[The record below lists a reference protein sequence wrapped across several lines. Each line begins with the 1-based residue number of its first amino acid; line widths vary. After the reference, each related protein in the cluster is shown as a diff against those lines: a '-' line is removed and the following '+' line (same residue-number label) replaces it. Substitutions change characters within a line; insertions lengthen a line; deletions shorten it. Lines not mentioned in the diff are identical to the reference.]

1 MANSNV
7 SDWDE
12 IEADPEFSSFP
23 RETQLGLFN
32 DWEKKFNRTLLEDA
46 DLDKVKPE
54 GLNRFAAT
62 NAIRRRKL
70 AGEDVSDPNTAVKSW
85 SEQKQAEAKLA
96 QQTLKDYAEVEDKK
110 FRLDDARS
118 MPGVDEFG
126 RASPEWDRG
135 VQDASKSLEA
145 AEAKFTPEVRA
156 QAQAASEA
164 LKGKH
169 KIATMQGNIYTD
181 PALVLN
187 KEEFRQQVLD
197 SDASPEAKALKLASF
212 QSEKKRY
219 LDEAANTLT
228 KGDPQIPLAESFPK
242 FLESKGFNLD
252 REMVQQSE
260 GKLDYSPIQKQR
272 ELTQEYLTKMQDRGW
287 FRKIGSAIATGV
299 ATGMLDI
306 GTQAVGTA
314 AMLTGKAGNRV
325 FPTQH
330 PFVKNPDGSASNV
343 MMAGVGLE
351 GREYVI
357 PTMVDGKQLSIE
369 EAVKVARKIGL
380 NKYPSF
386 STAKEADDFAQK
398 NHGSIDESGYLR
410 DPSGE
415 NLSKIAAELSRASG
429 DIGAAQELEG
439 DMQAT
444 GGTFAGGISRLG
456 TNMAPML
463 LPGGAVG
470 GMARMAGA
478 GAGAATAAAV
488 GASAL
493 TAGAQTAGSQF
504 GEVYDHLRQ
513 QGSTHEQAFNVS
525 RNAAVLSGAVTT
537 ALTALG
543 GATGVESLLRQGGKD
558 LVKSRFVAAM
568 KAVPGGAAAEIA
580 EELPDEY
587 VSQLVSAFA
596 KDPTAS
602 VSQITDEFAANA
614 PDLILQIAALGGAGS
629 GVSRFK
635 ETTTDPTK
643 AGQPTP
649 ADDFAQRAAM
659 EGATEYR
666 APEEA
671 AARADMRAAAEE
683 EIKKGIPVEVEGVV
697 IATIPPESDYTPEDV
712 LDFANSPEDMA
723 TLARN
728 GKITLPEVVA
738 PIEGVD
744 SAITDEMNVRVAASA
759 ALAPQTT
766 AFTAANQGEAAPAP
780 EVQAETAEPIATREP
795 GAAETPVVEPV
806 EEVKPTETLGVT
818 PPPAP
823 TLEASE
829 GAARN
834 ADIIR
839 QAAARMAGTE
849 SGPRIGFLQP
859 SPAVTTATETPIDAA
874 NVDGGS
880 QGVQTEPAE
889 GSIPAVTDDIVSTS
903 DTPSTPVSPQGE
915 APTTATEGKVM
926 PGGSSTSQFF
936 EFDGTNEIR
945 RQHPDYVERTG
956 TITDVKTQMVPDPS
970 GKPVP
975 ITFVAIQTPD
985 GGKIS
990 VKLQGRVPAS
1000 IVGKTA
1006 TVGGRDLENHGNG
1019 VFAFMNL
1026 EGAQKFILSQQASQ
1040 SEWSPTPGQ
1049 PASANINGQK
1059 VVGTVGPSTGKGLVS
1074 FQYEWNGKTQKA
1086 TVRPDRLSSPVASLV
1101 DPPSYQY
1108 TQEQNT
1114 RKMAKHFPSALGVH
1128 ANHDFRKSFASMA
1141 KDTSLSRIYRQM
1153 ARELAK
1159 MSAFANMDLHVVAD
1173 ENQAYAGEYSFDNG
1187 KASIGVN
1194 LRQVGRGRVDALGTL
1209 LHEALHH
1216 VTLAKV
1222 RDPQGTW
1229 ENEVLDKLDTIRGKV
1244 LEFAKSQGLDQRLDY
1259 ELGTVEEFITAVFT
1273 RPDFQNFL
1281 ASIPDSFS
1289 TGVAVG
1295 KFRSVLS
1302 EVFRLIT
1309 EFLSGEPVARGST
1322 MEQSMTTILAMF
1334 ETPFRAVETGKLEAL
1349 NAVQSGVQQAT
1360 PESIRHAELEAK
1372 FNAGAIT
1379 PEETAEAQALVDERA
1394 KAAGY
1399 AIEAWHGSG
1408 SGPFS
1413 TFRLSEVGGIFVA
1426 LDKKEAANFAV
1437 GRDASLRRFYV
1448 RGKYPERVHLSVDER
1463 VAANQAKRAGRDGI
1477 RVSDSDGWDRFTNK
1491 PVERSVNLLV
1501 FDRNNIKSAD
1511 PFTGVPLDQRFDE
1524 KSNDIRASR
1533 AEGRGY
1539 RTPADMLA
1547 EAAQKAR
1554 GEAVGTKPQGL
1565 ASMFNP
1571 QAKRPATG
1579 ERKLLDMPKKP
1590 EPVRL
1595 DVRRTK
1601 KTIETKS
1608 GPVTVG
1614 KLSDDLTD
1622 TNAAN
1627 GKDAGSVLGT
1637 VDIADLAGMLRL
1649 NQPEER
1655 RRVDALKAKILS
1667 EEGLISPIIVSAN
1680 GEVIEG
1686 QHRLAAM
1693 RELGA
1698 TEMPVAVSYEASDFI
1713 PDVDALKKSLSGFS
1727 LHRQQVDQL
1736 IGNLAEM
1743 LMDEKGD
1750 ANELSSYDMPKPF
1763 DAVFKVAVAEVQRQ
1777 LGVAATTKPV
1787 TLANAYREAVRGS
1800 STQMAPLST
1809 VYAQARLL
1817 QPGLTEVDFLKMVQE
1832 GYDSNTLLLEGAGT
1846 QQEAEQSSLSLPGTP
1861 VGTAVRMMPAPQ
1873 GTLKSLAEDQ
1883 EAYEADVPTGENAIR
1898 VVDNKY
1904 DKLRFV
1910 RSIGTM
1916 DETAKQRIRNTLL
1929 SDEGLTREL
1938 GDAVGLPKWQSDPV
1952 KKLVDMLFK
1961 SAERY
1966 AENTDA
1972 SANQEPNL
1980 WAQSRIGGGTLKS
1993 KADDMDAEYMAAV
2006 ESGDV
2011 AKQRAMVNAAA
2022 KAAVQPFSTETRRT
2036 GFTNHTKVRLGSR
2049 EVSVFRDPENGYW
2062 YFADKGGLGDVI
2074 AMGKQ
2079 AAIKAA
2085 IERLE
2090 EESGGAQPSTEV
2102 LFRDWRNDTTITLP
2116 GFYLRFGDLPKG
2128 GKSVKGHEPGLY
2140 EKGVSVLKAWRS
2152 PDGVYVISSV
2162 GAETGASDM
2171 VAGMEGRPI
2180 YIAYGED
2187 TGEVGSDGEP
2197 LLKNVVLTELVMNNR
2212 VVVDDASYIDQPIT
2226 NNISETKEWETISPA
2241 PDPLAAADPVT
2252 RDDQGNVIPLSQRF
2266 NPKSNSTLYSKAD
2279 DGEPPIIDI
2288 GGETEPA
2295 DGKGKQLY
2303 QKNPTAI
2310 GDTYIS
2316 PADITLQ
2323 EKKTQQ
2329 ETLDAARKII
2339 GEEIAK
2345 APNNTLAGRRAALNR
2360 FRLDTSIPPE
2370 VRAVGT
2376 GVIAQQADRMANLS
2390 EGNNQLL
2397 LDEMADE
2404 AAKLS
2409 GIMSS
2414 DLEAW
2419 RNLKA
2424 DANLQIDKMAEEAG
2438 RTLNIFNVFRRLTPE
2453 GFLRRMTR
2461 QFNDAVREKVG
2472 QNFDVPAG
2480 EVEAEIMRLWKM
2492 MQEAGATAR
2501 GESIAAALKAFMPR
2515 RVNTRKIIGSLFP
2528 QAGIRDRMSKG
2539 GEALVRDFFQMMAG
2553 PRDGK
2558 GPLAEFDE
2566 TIQGALSSMLRKVME
2581 AQGLVAK
2588 NKSVQMTDIDKMVR
2602 AISADELRFDK
2613 IAAADEA
2620 MQKELDG
2627 IEDLERRAVLQQAWE
2642 EATAKMYTN
2651 IASDATV
2658 RRAINAELKSENV
2671 DWAKMFDS
2679 NQKPTAIKAKTVDAV
2694 MAKIEALLTDP
2705 SDPTVRANLGMLRG
2719 EVEAA
2724 FDFIAANKRTEW
2736 LAQREAIE
2744 ARRRVAEHRAA
2755 FMEAL
2760 RNQGVAEQAINRIS
2774 EKLAGPQRGKPDQNP
2789 VSALVGEHMKAPV
2802 ADFVDKLVALD
2813 VDRATAESLD
2823 KAASTLRAE
2832 VAAADKLKAA
2842 ERAVA
2847 QLMKSLKPKPRAP
2860 REKIEKALKTLFTAD
2875 TVGALDD
2882 QAFFDAFGEAFGMPP
2897 LSDEQQTRIK
2907 KLIREVN
2914 ALPKGPARLD
2924 KQQDLDEELALWKGI
2939 AARDVLLSAWY
2950 ANILS
2955 GVSTQGMGLSGNA
2968 LNFVPRSLFNII
2980 NNPRSAGA
2988 YFKGAFGEGLS
2999 TGLKEAMAAMKGRGL
3014 YKVSKYGDKSLVSA
3028 LELLRKKGPST
3039 LPEWVAYIASA
3050 GTRLRY
3056 VFRIMQ
3062 AIDALAW
3069 NTAREGH
3076 AYLAAH
3082 RALLEQEKESGTK
3095 RSPEEF
3101 SRAFIDS
3108 LGGDVA
3114 QIEEDLRAARQSLID
3129 AGQTPSLLAVDRM
3142 AREARNLRRAA
3153 SGVKAGNRFA
3163 DRIVLQQDPEG
3174 SGKFISNLIEVF
3186 QKKDILGLPIGQL
3199 LIPFNRI
3206 VSNLF
3211 EQSLDYTPVGLV
3223 RAFLGGHLSDVK
3235 PGSFW
3240 NGKVEF
3246 KDKSQLFDQMER
3258 RERAMAAVT
3267 GMAAAAAIYALAS
3280 AHEDEPDEDVP
3291 FMVYGWGSES
3301 KNKRAQMPKGWVP
3314 YSIKIGDNY
3323 IKFSEM
3329 PFGMMFAAAGSAM
3342 DAMRYKNMDK
3352 KTSTQR
3358 LAYVL
3363 KTAAKGFLNQ
3373 GVMSSL
3379 DTAMETL
3386 MFDASEKK
3394 MADIPVNALKG
3405 LVPAQG
3411 MLRDISTIM
3420 DPNKVSSDS
3429 LTSALLRDIP
3439 FAKSWGTKPDLNV
3452 FGEPIKLDGYPITRR
3467 IITHREPHAVADYL
3481 GRNELSIP
3489 GMEQTIEIGKYLPDK
3504 AKDRIQA
3511 RAVELGAME
3520 NGLFTPEQNY
3530 AFKKRAGELTKAAVQ
3545 AIMQEAPKIETE
3557 KQRESVQSAINKRV
3571 EVARRR
3577 AMLEAV
3583 PVK

>member
-70 AGEDVSDPNTAVKSW
+70 SGEDVSDPNTAVKSW

-96 QQTLKDYAEVEDKK
+96 QQTLKDYADVEDKK

-126 RASPEWDRG
+126 RASPEWDKG
-135 VQDASKSLEA
+135 VQEASKSLEA
-145 AEAKFTPEVRA
+145 AEAKLAPEVRA

-164 LKGKH
+164 LKGKR
-169 KIATMQGNIYTD
+169 KIATLNGNIYTD

-212 QSEKKRY
+212 QSERKRFANEALRTLRVVGESPIPGAQDFPSWEASQPKEVYRLPPEDKALQY
-219 LDEAANTLT
+219 L
-228 KGDPQIPLAESFPK
+228 
-242 FLESKGFNLD
+242 
-252 REMVQQSE
+252 REMQKR
-260 GKLDYSPIQKQR
+260 GDIRKL
-272 ELTQEYLTKMQDRGW
+272 T
-287 FRKIGSAIATGV
+287 SAIGTGILQGGV
-299 ATGMLDI
+299 DI
-306 GTQAVGTA
+306 ATQAVGTA
-314 AMLTGKAGNRV
+314 AMLTG
-325 FPTQH
+325 
-330 PFVKNPDGSASNV
+330 D
-343 MMAGVGLE
+343 
-351 GREYVI
+351 
-357 PTMVDGKQLSIE
+357 E
-369 EAVKVARKIGL
+369 ETSKV
-380 NKYPSF
+380 
-386 STAKEADDFAQK
+386 
-398 NHGSIDESGYLR
+398 
-410 DPSGE
+410 
-415 NLSKIAAELSRASG
+415 AAELSRASG
-429 DIGAAQELEG
+429 DIGAAQGLEG

-444 GGTFAGGISRLG
+444 GGTFAGGLSRLG

-470 GMARMAGA
+470 GIARMAGA

-513 QGSTHEQAFNVS
+513 QGSTHEQAFGVS
-525 RNAAVLSGAVTT
+525 RNAAILSGAVTT

-543 GATGVESLLRQGGKD
+543 GATGVESMLRQGGKE
-558 LVKSRFVAAM
+558 LVKSRLKAAL

-602 VSQITDEFAANA
+602 VSQVTDEFAANA

-629 GVSRFK
+629 GVGRFK

-643 AGQPTP
+643 AGQPAP

-671 AARADMRAAAEE
+671 AARADMRSAAEE
-683 EIKKGIPVEVEGVV
+683 EVKKGIPVEVEGVV
-697 IATIPPESDYTPEDV
+697 IATINPESGWTPEDV

-728 GKITLPEVVA
+728 KIITLPEVVA

-744 SAITDEMNVRVAASA
+744 LAITEEMNARLAAGKAAGSA
-759 ALAPQTT
+759 GQTLAELERQKAETEALKAEAREAGVNIDLPPDE
-766 AFTAANQGEAAPAP
+766 AFEEVLRAREKASRDAEIRLEQMKAQEEEAAAR
-780 EVQAETAEPIATREP
+780 ETGTRRQAA
-795 GAAETPVVEPV
+795 
-806 EEVKPTETLGVT
+806 ETLGVR
-818 PPPAP
+818 PPQ
-823 TLEASE
+823 EVDISE

-839 QAAARMAGTE
+839 QARARMAGTE
-849 SGPRIGFLQP
+849 QGPRIGFLQ
-859 SPAVTTATETPIDAA
+859 SPAVTTATETPSSTANAA
-874 NVDGGS
+874 GGR

-889 GSIPAVTDDIVSTS
+889 GSIPAVTEDIVSTS

-915 APTTATEGKVM
+915 APTTATEGQPM
-926 PGGSSTSQFF
+926 PGGS
-936 EFDGTNEIR
+936 
-945 RQHPDYVERTG
+945 
-956 TITDVKTQMVPDPS
+956 
-970 GKPVP
+970 
-975 ITFVAIQTPD
+975 
-985 GGKIS
+985 
-990 VKLQGRVPAS
+990 
-1000 IVGKTA
+1000 
-1006 TVGGRDLENHGNG
+1006 
-1019 VFAFMNL
+1019 
-1026 EGAQKFILSQQASQ
+1026 

-1049 PASANINGQK
+1049 PATANINGQK

-1074 FQYEWNGKTQKA
+1074 FQYEWNGKPQKA
-1086 TVRPDRLSSPVASLV
+1086 TVRPDRLSSPVASLT
-1101 DPPSYQY
+1101 DPPRYQY

-1114 RKMAKHFPSALGVH
+1114 RKMAKHFPSAPGVH

-1141 KDTSLSRIYRQM
+1141 KDKSLNRIYQKI
-1153 ARELAK
+1153 AEVLSK
-1159 MSAFANMDLHVVAD
+1159 MPAFANVDLHVVAD

-1289 TGVAVG
+1289 TGVGVG

-1349 NAVQSGVQQAT
+1349 NAVQSPA
-1360 PESIRHAELEAK
+1360 
-1372 FNAGAIT
+1372 
-1379 PEETAEAQALVDERA
+1379 
-1394 KAAGY
+1394 
-1399 AIEAWHGSG
+1399 
-1408 SGPFS
+1408 
-1413 TFRLSEVGGIFVA
+1413 
-1426 LDKKEAANFAV
+1426 
-1437 GRDASLRRFYV
+1437 
-1448 RGKYPERVHLSVDER
+1448 
-1463 VAANQAKRAGRDGI
+1463 
-1477 RVSDSDGWDRFTNK
+1477 
-1491 PVERSVNLLV
+1491 
-1501 FDRNNIKSAD
+1501 
-1511 PFTGVPLDQRFDE
+1511 
-1524 KSNDIRASR
+1524 
-1533 AEGRGY
+1533 GY
-1539 RTPADMLA
+1539 RTPTDMLA
-1547 EAAQKAR
+1547 EAAQRAK
-1554 GEAVGTKPQGL
+1554 GEAVGTKPQRL
-1565 ASMFNP
+1565 ASMFKP

-1579 ERKLLDMPKKP
+1579 ERKLLDMPTRS
-1590 EPVRL
+1590 V
-1595 DVRRTK
+1595 
-1601 KTIETKS
+1601 
-1608 GPVTVG
+1608 
-1614 KLSDDLTD
+1614 LTD
-1622 TNAAN
+1622 
-1627 GKDAGSVLGT
+1627 
-1637 VDIADLAGMLRL
+1637 
-1649 NQPEER
+1649 
-1655 RRVDALKAKILS
+1655 
-1667 EEGLISPIIVSAN
+1667 
-1680 GEVIEG
+1680 
-1686 QHRLAAM
+1686 
-1693 RELGA
+1693 
-1698 TEMPVAVSYEASDFI
+1698 
-1713 PDVDALKKSLSGFS
+1713 
-1727 LHRQQVDQL
+1727 
-1736 IGNLAEM
+1736 
-1743 LMDEKGD
+1743 
-1750 ANELSSYDMPKPF
+1750 
-1763 DAVFKVAVAEVQRQ
+1763 
-1777 LGVAATTKPV
+1777 
-1787 TLANAYREAVRGS
+1787 AYREAVRGS

-1817 QPGLTEVDFLKMVQE
+1817 QPGLTPETFLAQVQE
-1832 GYDSNTLLLEGAGT
+1832 GYDNGTLLLEGAGS
-1846 QQEAEQSSLSLPGTP
+1846 QQEAAQSSLSLPGTP

-1873 GTLKSLAEDQ
+1873 GTLKS
-1883 EAYEADVPTGENAIR
+1883 
-1898 VVDNKY
+1898 
-1904 DKLRFV
+1904 
-1910 RSIGTM
+1910 
-1916 DETAKQRIRNTLL
+1916 
-1929 SDEGLTREL
+1929 
-1938 GDAVGLPKWQSDPV
+1938 
-1952 KKLVDMLFK
+1952 
-1961 SAERY
+1961 
-1966 AENTDA
+1966 
-1972 SANQEPNL
+1972 
-1980 WAQSRIGGGTLKS
+1980 

-2011 AKQRAMVNAAA
+2011 AKQQAMVNAAA
-2022 KAAVQPFSTETRRT
+2022 KAAVQPFSTETKRT

-2102 LFRDWRNDTTITLP
+2102 LFRDWRKDTTITLP

-2171 VAGMEGRPI
+2171 VAGMEGRSI

-2212 VVVDDASYIDQPIT
+2212 VVVDDPSYIDQPIT
-2226 NNISETKEWETISPA
+2226 NNISEAKEWETISPA

-2252 RDDQGNVIPLSQRF
+2252 RDKQGNVIPPPQRF

-2288 GGETEPA
+2288 GGEAEPA

-2345 APNNTLAGRRAALNR
+2345 NPNNTLAGRRAALNR

-2390 EGNNQLL
+2390 EGTDQLL

-2461 QFNDAVREKVG
+2461 KFNDAVREKVG

-2480 EVEAEIMRLWKM
+2480 EVEREI
-2492 MQEAGATAR
+2492 
-2501 GESIAAALKAFMPR
+2501 
-2515 RVNTRKIIGSLFP
+2515 RK
-2528 QAGIRDRMSKG
+2528 K
-2539 GEALVRDFFQMMAG
+2539 
-2553 PRDGK
+2553 
-2558 GPLAEFDE
+2558 
-2566 TIQGALSSMLRKVME
+2566 
-2581 AQGLVAK
+2581 
-2588 NKSVQMTDIDKMVR
+2588 
-2602 AISADELRFDK
+2602 
-2613 IAAADEA
+2613 
-2620 MQKELDG
+2620 
-2627 IEDLERRAVLQQAWE
+2627 
-2642 EATAKMYTN
+2642 
-2651 IASDATV
+2651 
-2658 RRAINAELKSENV
+2658 
-2671 DWAKMFDS
+2671 
-2679 NQKPTAIKAKTVDAV
+2679 
-2694 MAKIEALLTDP
+2694 LL
-2705 SDPTVRANLGMLRG
+2705 LLRG
-2719 EVEAA
+2719 GPSGRA
-2724 FDFIAANKRTEW
+2724 KRHAKKITD
-2736 LAQREAIE
+2736 
-2744 ARRRVAEHRAA
+2744 
-2755 FMEAL
+2755 AL
-2760 RNQGVAEQAINRIS
+2760 RNQKIAEKAIERIQD
-2774 EKLAGPQRGKPDQNP
+2774 KLAGPQPEKGAINP
-2789 VSALVGEHMKAPV
+2789 VSELIGEHLSKEVP
-2802 ADFVDKLVALD
+2802 DFVEKVKALEVPEDVA
-2813 VDRATAESLD
+2813 
-2823 KAASTLRAE
+2823 KALNEVIAKMRSE
-2832 VAAADKLKAA
+2832 VAALEKANSA
-2842 ERAVA
+2842 EKAIKD
-2847 QLMKSLKPKPRAP
+2847 LMKSLKPKPRAP

-2907 KLIREVN
+2907 KLIREIN
-2914 ALPKGPARLD
+2914 SIPKGPARLD

-2955 GVSTQGMGLSGNA
+2955 GFSTQGMGLLGNA
-2968 LNFVPRSLFNII
+2968 FNFVPRSLFLMAT
-2980 NNPRSAGA
+2980 NPRSAKA
-2988 YFKGAFGEGLS
+2988 YLKGAFGEGLS
-2999 TGLKEAMAAMKGRGL
+2999 TGLKEAAAAMKGRGL
-3014 YKVSKYGDKSLVSA
+3014 YKVSKHGDKSIIGA

-3039 LPEWVAYIASA
+3039 LSEWIAYISSA
-3050 GTRLRY
+3050 GTEMRR

-3114 QIEEDLRAARQSLID
+3114 QIEEDLRAARQALID
-3129 AGQTPSLLAVDRM
+3129 AGQVPSILTVDRM

-3153 SGVKAGNRFA
+3153 SGVKASNRFA
-3163 DRIVLQQDPEG
+3163 DRIVLQLDPEG
-3174 SGKFISNLIEVF
+3174 SGKFISSLIDVF
-3186 QKKDILGLPIGQL
+3186 QKKRILGLPVGQL

-3223 RAFLGGHLSDVK
+3223 RAILGGHLSDAEIGWDGVK
-3235 PGSFW
+3235 
-3240 NGKVEF
+3240 F
-3246 KDKSQLFDQMER
+3246 KEGSQLFDQMER
-3258 RERAMAAVT
+3258 RERGMAAVT
-3267 GMAAAAAIYALAS
+3267 GMAAAAAIYALAN
-3280 AHEDEPDEDVP
+3280 AYKDEPDEDVP
-3291 FMVYGWGSES
+3291 FMVYGWGPES

-3314 YSIKIGDNY
+3314 YSVKWGDTY

-3342 DAMRYKNMDK
+3342 DAMRYKGMDK

-3358 LAYVL
+3358 LAYIL

-3379 DTAMETL
+3379 DTALETL

-3394 MADIPVNALKG
+3394 MADIPVNVVKG
-3405 LVPAQG
+3405 LMPAQG

-3420 DPNKVSSDS
+3420 DPTKVSDGS
-3429 LTSALLRDIP
+3429 LTSMLLRDIP

-3467 IITHREPHAVADYL
+3467 IVTHREPHAVADYL

-3545 AIMQEAPKIETE
+3545 EIMKKTPKVANDEQR
-3557 KQRESVQSAINKRV
+3557 KQVQDNINKAV
-3571 EVARRR
+3571 GIARNR